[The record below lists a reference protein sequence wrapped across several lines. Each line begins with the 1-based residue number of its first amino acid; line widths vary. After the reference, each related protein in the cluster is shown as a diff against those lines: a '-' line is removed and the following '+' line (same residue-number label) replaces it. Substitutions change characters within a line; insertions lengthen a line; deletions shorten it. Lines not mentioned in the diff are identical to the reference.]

1 VFFWSPFHWWKNLL
15 ARSVQVT
22 LWLANRRKQDIANML
37 ETAGFSKSNPYYI
50 VEQGKVRTPACLLT
64 SSRHHGHVIIMQRPP
79 QPFRLFLGPTRRIAV
94 DWLLPLQVT
103 RITTMK
109 DKERLELLKEVA
121 GTNVYEEKKDES
133 IKIVR
138 SQLSHR

>member
-1 VFFWSPFHWWKNLL
+1 
-15 ARSVQVT
+15 
-22 LWLANRRKQDIANML
+22 M
-37 ETAGFSKSNPYYI
+37 
-50 VEQGKVRTPACLLT
+50 
-64 SSRHHGHVIIMQRPP
+64 IIMQRPP
-79 QPFRLFLGPTRRIAV
+79 RPFRRGLGLTRRIGV

>member
-1 VFFWSPFHWWKNLL
+1 
-15 ARSVQVT
+15 
-22 LWLANRRKQDIANML
+22 M
-37 ETAGFSKSNPYYI
+37 
-50 VEQGKVRTPACLLT
+50 
-64 SSRHHGHVIIMQRPP
+64 IIMQRPP
-79 QPFRLFLGPTRRIAV
+79 RPFRRGLGLTRRIGV
-94 DWLLPLQVT
+94 DWLLRLQVT

-138 SQLSHR
+138 SHSPHG